1 MRTEEGETSSGLQV
15 KRESVMFDLDL
26 DWMRSSQDGEEEKKA
41 SWADGTAYR
50 KTLARVVRIDVMCT

>member
-41 SWADGTAYR
+41 FVGRWNS
-50 KTLARVVRIDVMCT
+50 I